1 MRITPGP
8 PPWQPT
14 CSRTAWRKPDPGHPA
29 AGGVAGSPRCAHA
42 TAVERHDN
50 VSGNDTNCQWS
61 RIGYLKPHHSSFLG
75 AAKEPPEHVR
85 IRRRPPHAR
94 SPRVLQRGRLPER
107 THCAAQRAL
116 EEIRSRIGTAAS
128 RGAVVIEF
136 EQGGSRALDSRMPD
150 KPLAALA

>member
-1 MRITPGP
+1 
-8 PPWQPT
+8 
-14 CSRTAWRKPDPGHPA
+14 
-29 AGGVAGSPRCAHA
+29 VAGSPRCAHA

-94 SPRVLQRGRLPER
+94 SPRVLRDRRLPER